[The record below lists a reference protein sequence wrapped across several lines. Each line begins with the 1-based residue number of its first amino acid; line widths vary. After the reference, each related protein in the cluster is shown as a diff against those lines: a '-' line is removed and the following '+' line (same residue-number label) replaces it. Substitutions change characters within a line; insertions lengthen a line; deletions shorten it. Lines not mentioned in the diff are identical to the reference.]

1 MVFLGRNKKIQHNL
15 ESSSAMAGGFTLV
28 ELLVA
33 MACFS
38 VVIMAVVD
46 IFIIGLGGGQRA
58 LGFQNVQD
66 SARFML
72 EVSTKEIRMSE
83 IQEAD
88 GTSVASIPSGFNGP
102 YGSLKIKNYKG
113 VTVIY
118 SFNGTQFVRDDDGA
132 GGASLN
138 PNNVLTMGHFYLLK
152 QSAAG
157 GAFPP
162 SVVVL
167 MSVSNVTG
175 KAAQRVQLNL
185 ETTVSSRRYDLAQ

>member
-1 MVFLGRNKKIQHNL
+1 MRSVLKINKTKN
-15 ESSSAMAGGFTLV
+15 SAGFSLV

-38 VVIMAVVD
+38 IVIMAVVD

-83 IQEAD
+83 IQEAID
-88 GTSVASIPSGFNGP
+88 DAGDVYTIASLATGFSRP
-102 YGSLKIKNYKG
+102 YKALKIKNYKG

-118 SFNGTQFVRDDDGA
+118 TFNGTQFIRDDDGA

-138 PNNVLTMGHFYLLK
+138 PNNLSITGHFYIRK
-152 QSAAG
+152 QESSG

-162 SVVVL
+162 SVVVS
-167 MSVSNVTG
+167 MSVANVTG
-175 KAAQRVQLNL
+175 REAQRVQLDL
-185 ETTVSSRRYDLAQ
+185 ETTVSSRRYDLAK